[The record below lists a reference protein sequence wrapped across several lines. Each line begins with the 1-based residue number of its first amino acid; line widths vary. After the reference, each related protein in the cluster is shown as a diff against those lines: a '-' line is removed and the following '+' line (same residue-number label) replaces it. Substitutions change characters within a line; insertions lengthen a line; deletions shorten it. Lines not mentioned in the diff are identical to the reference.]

1 MSLPI
6 DEIILLNHVNFGVF
20 VCVVVI
26 YFCFYYYYFK
36 SCFCTRSGIKA
47 WLGNLLTVKMSS
59 NKYEEESFC
68 GKRKFSL
75 WQRWMNDL
83 LIQQR
88 IHKALLGKVKK
99 P

>member
-1 MSLPI
+1 MSLPM

-36 SCFCTRSGIKA
+36 SCICTRSGIKA
-47 WLGNLLTVKMSS
+47 WLENILTVNMSS

-83 LIQQR
+83 IQQR